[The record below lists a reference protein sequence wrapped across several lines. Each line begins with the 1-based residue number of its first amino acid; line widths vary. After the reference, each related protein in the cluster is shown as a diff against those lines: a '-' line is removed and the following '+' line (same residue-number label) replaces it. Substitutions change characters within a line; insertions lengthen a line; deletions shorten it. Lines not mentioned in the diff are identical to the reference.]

1 MPLPEALAAFEEGL
15 READEVLTDW
25 RTSEVEEAWE
35 LCASALREAAR
46 RAEVLRL
53 GQPPDGYEELYA
65 TLAELMEPLEA
76 FAVALERFQALGA

>member
-1 MPLPEALAAFEEGL
+1 MPLADALAAFEEGL
-15 READEVLTDW
+15 READEELTGW
-25 RTSEVEEAWE
+25 RTSEVEEAWQ

-53 GQPPDGYEELYA
+53 GRPPDGYEQLYA

-76 FAVALERFQALGA
+76 FAVALEGFQALGA